1 MDLFHAMRVFN
12 KVVETNSFSLAAD
25 SLGLPRASVTTTIQ
39 ALEKHLQVRLLNRTT
54 RKISLTP
61 DGAVYYDRTARILAD
76 VADIESSFHDAERG
90 PRGQLRIDVPVSIG
104 RLILIPR
111 LRDFHA
117 RYPDIDLVI
126 GLNDRPVDL
135 VGEAVDCAIRVGEL
149 KDSSLIAR
157 RIGTFQCATAA
168 SPIYLEKYGEPTS
181 IEDLQKNHKA
191 IHFFSSRTG
200 RNFDW
205 DFVVDDLM
213 ALLHK

>member
-1 MDLFHAMRVFN
+1 M
-12 KVVETNSFSLAAD
+12 
-25 SLGLPRASVTTTIQ
+25 
-39 ALEKHLQVRLLNRTT
+39 
-54 RKISLTP
+54 
-61 DGAVYYDRTARILAD
+61 
-76 VADIESSFHDAERG
+76 
-90 PRGQLRIDVPVSIG
+90 PVSIG

-181 IEDLQKNHKA
+181 IEDLQKIIKRFISFQA
-191 IHFFSSRTG
+191 VPDATSIGTL
-200 RNFDW
+200 W
-205 DFVVDDLM
+205 LM
-213 ALLHK
+213 I

>member
-1 MDLFHAMRVFN
+1 M
-12 KVVETNSFSLAAD
+12 
-25 SLGLPRASVTTTIQ
+25 
-39 ALEKHLQVRLLNRTT
+39 
-54 RKISLTP
+54 
-61 DGAVYYDRTARILAD
+61 
-76 VADIESSFHDAERG
+76 
-90 PRGQLRIDVPVSIG
+90 PVSIG

-181 IEDLQKNHKA
+181 IEDLQKTIKRFTSFQA
-191 IHFFSSRTG
+191 VPDATSIGILS
-200 RNFDW
+200 
-205 DFVVDDLM
+205 LM
-213 ALLHK
+213 I